1 MPTKQNGQ
9 THSSN
14 SLALVEQLFE
24 CIWPTCGFALKG
36 LMKNTADVSLNVS
49 QNEAAYV
56 NKHRGVFKVSFV
68 RQLTETRLAL
78 SLSSCKNID

>member
-1 MPTKQNGQ
+1 MVKHTQAIRWLL
-9 THSSN
+9 SN
-14 SLALVEQLFE
+14 NCLSVSDQLA
-24 CIWPTCGFALKG
+24 GFALKG

-49 QNEAAYV
+49 QNEAGYV

>member
-1 MPTKQNGQ
+1 MVKHTQAIRWLL
-9 THSSN
+9 SN
-14 SLALVEQLFE
+14 NCLSVSDHFV
-24 CIWPTCGFALKG
+24 GFALKG

-49 QNEAAYV
+49 QNEAGYV
-56 NKHRGVFKVSFV
+56 NKHRVVFKVSFI

>member
-1 MPTKQNGQ
+1 MVKHTQVIRWLL
-9 THSSN
+9 SN
-14 SLALVEQLFE
+14 NCLSVSDHFV
-24 CIWPTCGFALKG
+24 GFALKG

-49 QNEAAYV
+49 QNEAGYV
-56 NKHRGVFKVSFV
+56 NKHRVVKVSFI